1 MAEKQQYEV
10 WLRGPL
16 PGINAYLQP
25 AAHALLQAREE
36 LNACMKDFPA
46 DLLWEK
52 PGGVASPGF
61 HLQHLT
67 GVLDRLFTY
76 ARGEMLTEAQL
87 NYLRN
92 EQYPPSISCTTEELT
107 QRFNEQ
113 VDKAIEQLSATDPAI
128 LTDIRGVGRA
138 QIPSTVLGLLFHA
151 AEHTQRHTGQLLV
164 TTRILQFRD
173 LKAETGDFH
182 V

>member
-36 LNACMKDFPA
+36 LNTFMKDFPA

-87 NYLRN
+87 HYLRN
-92 EQYPPSISCTTEELT
+92 EQAPPSSSCTTQELT

-113 VDKAIEQLSATDPAI
+113 VDKAIEQLSATDPST
-128 LTDIRGVGRA
+128 LTDTRGVGRA

-151 AEHTQRHTGQLLV
+151 AEHTQRHTGQLLA
-164 TTRILQFRD
+164 TTRIL
-173 LKAETGDFH
+173 KSFH
-182 V
+182 QE

>member
-36 LNACMKDFPA
+36 LNAFMKDFSS

-67 GVLDRLFTY
+67 GVLDRLFT
-76 ARGEMLTEAQL
+76 
-87 NYLRN
+87 
-92 EQYPPSISCTTEELT
+92 
-107 QRFNEQ
+107 
-113 VDKAIEQLSATDPAI
+113 
-128 LTDIRGVGRA
+128 
-138 QIPSTVLGLLFHA
+138 A
-151 AEHTQRHTGQLLV
+151 AP
-164 TTRILQFRD
+164 
-173 LKAETGDFH
+173 
-182 V
+182 